1 MSASHQAAVLSVTGI
16 GKTYAQ
22 PVLGDID
29 LTLMRGEVLALTGE
43 NGAGKSTLSKII
55 GGLEVPTT
63 GTMQFQGQAYQPQSR
78 TQAEKL
84 GIRMVMQELN
94 LLPTLSV
101 AENLFLDNL
110 PRRAGW
116 INRKRLRED
125 ALKAMAQVGLEAIDP
140 DTLVSELGIG
150 HQQMVEIARNLIG
163 DCHVLI
169 LDEPTAMLTA
179 REVEMLFEQIT
190 RLQARGVSII
200 YISHR
205 LEELARVAQRI
216 AVLRDGKLV
225 CVEPISSYNS
235 EQLVTLM
242 VGRELGEQ
250 IDLGPRQIGEV
261 ALKVNGLSRAS
272 KVQDVS
278 FQVRSGEIFGISG
291 LIGAGRTELLRLIY
305 GADLADSGSIELGDP
320 LQPVSIRSPVDAVRQ
335 GIALITED
343 RKGEGLL
350 LSQSIS
356 ANIALGNMDAIS
368 HGGLVNGRE
377 EMALAQRQIDAMRIR
392 SSSPTQLVS
401 QLSGGNQQKVVIGRW
416 LERDC
421 SVMLFDE
428 PTRGIDVGAKFDIY
442 ALLGELTRQGRALVV
457 VSSDLRELMLIC
469 DRIGVLSAGRLIDTF
484 ERESWTQDELLAA
497 AFAGYQ
503 KRDALLTEAAPRND
517 S

>member
-1 MSASHQAAVLSVTGI
+1 MSAPVQDAVLSISGI

-55 GGLEVPTT
+55 GGLVVPDA
-63 GTMQFQGQAYQPQSR
+63 GVMSFQGQPYQPANR

-84 GIRMVMQELN
+84 GVRMVMQELN
-94 LLPTLSV
+94 LLPTLTV
-101 AENLFLDNL
+101 AENLFLDDM
-110 PRRAGW
+110 PRCLGW
-116 INRKRLRED
+116 IDRKVLREN
-125 ALKAMAQVGLEAIDP
+125 AIKAMAQVGLEAIDP
-140 DTLVSELGIG
+140 DTLVGDLGIG
-150 HQQMVEIARNLIG
+150 HQQMVEIARNLAG

-169 LDEPTAMLTA
+169 LDEPTAMLTS
-179 REVEMLFEQIT
+179 REVEMLFEQVS

-225 CVEPISSYNS
+225 CVEPIARYDS

-242 VGRELGEQ
+242 VGRELGEH
-250 IDLGPRQIGEV
+250 IDMGARQIGEV
-261 ALKVNGLSRAS
+261 ALSVKGLGRAG

-278 FQVRSGEIFGISG
+278 FQVRRGEIFGISG

-305 GADLADSGSIELGDP
+305 GADKADTGSIEVGQP
-320 LQPVSIRSPVDAVRQ
+320 LREVTIRSPADAVEH

-350 LSQSIS
+350 MSQSIS
-356 ANIALGNMDAIS
+356 ANVALGNMPAIS
-368 HGGLVNGRE
+368 RGGVVSARDEL
-377 EMALAQRQIDAMRIR
+377 ALAQRQVAAMRIR
-392 SSSPTQLVS
+392 SSSPAQLVS
-401 QLSGGNQQKVVIGRW
+401 ELSGGNQQKVVIGRW

-421 SVMLFDE
+421 PVMLFDE

-484 ERESWTQDELLAA
+484 ERDNWTQDQLLAA

-503 KRDALLTEAAPRND
+503 KRDALLSEAAPRND